1 MTQNTDLAVPTREA
15 ATAKPARKRLGS
27 EPAPSFPVAGIGAS
41 AGGLEAF
48 VQLLKGLPPDTGM
61 AFVLVQ
67 HLDPKHDSQLAGLL
81 EKATQMPVCEAID
94 GMVLRPN
101 RVHVMPSNVLM
112 TVVSGRLVL
121 APRGSALQPIDC
133 FLRSLAADQGEL
145 AVGVIL
151 SGTGADGTA
160 GVEAVK
166 TAGGITFAEDSTSA
180 RFPAMPENANASG
193 FVDFVLSPEN
203 IGIQLARIAR
213 HPRLQQRLAPRKGET
228 ATEEM
233 GALQARILRLL
244 SARIGVDFAHYKKST
259 LHRRIAHRMVLRGV
273 RDEVDYLRL
282 LEKESTE
289 VDALFRDALIHV
301 TSFFRDPAV
310 FQTLQERVL
319 PAIIKHKPLGEPIRF
334 WVPGCSTGE
343 EVYSLAICLSEVL
356 PSDAERPRI
365 QIYATDISEAAIA
378 RARSGIYPKSITR
391 EVSPT
396 RLRRFFSPCP
406 RGYQVTK
413 ALREACIFA
422 RQNVASDP
430 PFARIDLISCRN
442 LLIYFDA
449 ALQKR
454 VLPTLHYA
462 LNPGGYLVLGLS
474 EGPNSF
480 DDLFEAV
487 DSKRKIFA
495 KKSTQRQASIVQG
508 SVRSAA
514 PEHRSDAAAAPPA
527 NPPDVRKAG
536 DRVLLRRLS
545 PCGVTIDSDL
555 RVLEFRG
562 RTNPYLEQPTG
573 AASLDFL
580 RMIREDL
587 LSDVRAALQE
597 AMKSQVPVER
607 RSTVFGDAGRS
618 GRVTIEVIPFRAPP
632 SREWFFHVLFRAE
645 NGAEAEA
652 ARRPPQQD
660 SEAEAAEERV
670 TALREQL
677 VSMREAFQAML
688 EDKEATNEEMQVVN
702 EEMQSAN
709 EELQSANEELETA
722 KEELQSANEELTTL
736 NDELGL
742 RNTEL
747 TRLIDDLNNLS
758 SGVDLPVIMLDKNL
772 RVRRFSS
779 QAAEMFKLE
788 GGEVGER
795 IGILSAEAPELPKL
809 AAQVMRRRKGI
820 EREIVQADGHH
831 YSLRLRPYLTSNGKV
846 EGAVI
851 FLVNIDQIKEAEQER
866 QELSETLSTLFESA
880 PDAVMTVNAPGRIE
894 RVNGQAE
901 KMFGYDRRE
910 LLGKPVAKLMSGQF
924 PKAPGKRGAGSMATA
939 VGMELVARRK
949 DGSKFPVEIMLS
961 PLSLAGA
968 KGMITTVRD
977 ITQRKRVERA
987 LSQSR
992 EELETR
998 VAERTAELSAE
1009 RTNTVVALETRARHQ
1024 AALAGLSQRALEG
1037 AVLAT
1042 LLDDAVRLVP
1052 AILGCEFCKVM
1063 ELLPSGKALLLRAG
1077 IGWKKGSA
1085 GSVQVATGRKS
1096 QEGFTL
1102 LSNAPVIVEDLRAEK
1117 RFRSPPLLFDRHV
1130 VSGLSVII
1138 HGRRQPYGVLAAH
1151 TTQRRGFT
1159 NDDVHFLQS
1168 VANVLAAAIE
1178 RRELEEELLNISSN
1192 EQRRIGQDLHDGL
1205 CQHLAGVEF
1214 KTAALAKQLAH
1225 DPVKGGHAVSIVELI
1240 RNGARQAWMLARGLS
1255 PVTLESHGLMSAL
1268 RELAA
1273 NSGKLFQI
1281 TCRFDCPRPVLIP
1294 NNAVATH
1301 LYRIAQEAITNA
1313 VKHGCARSVV
1323 VSLCRT
1329 RKSATLA
1336 VTDNGTGLPQDLRAV
1351 QGMGLRIM
1359 KYRADTIGAT
1369 LTIERAKR
1377 KGTNVLCQ
1385 FKLP

>member
-1 MTQNTDLAVPTREA
+1 M
-15 ATAKPARKRLGS
+15 TAKPARKRLES
-27 EPAPSFPVAGIGAS
+27 EPEPNFPVAGIGAS

-81 EKATQMPVCEAID
+81 EKATQMPVCEATD
-94 GMVLRPN
+94 GLILRPN

-112 TVVSGRLVL
+112 TVASGRLVL
-121 APRGSALQPIDC
+121 APRGNATLPIDC
-133 FLRSLAADQGEL
+133 FLRSLAADRADL

-180 RFPAMPENANASG
+180 RFPAMPENAVASG
-193 FVDFVLSPEN
+193 FVDFVLSPEK
-203 IGIQLARIAR
+203 IGIELARIAL
-213 HPRLQQRLAPRKGET
+213 HPGLQQRLSPLDEETGTGES
-228 ATEEM
+228 
-233 GALQARILRLL
+233 GALRARILRLL
-244 SARIGVDFAHYKKST
+244 SARIGVDFTHYKKST
-259 LHRRIAHRMVLRGV
+259 LRRRIAHRMVMRGV
-273 RDEVDYLRL
+273 HDEVDYLRL
-282 LEKESTE
+282 LEKESME

-301 TSFFRDPAV
+301 TSFFRDPEV
-310 FQTLQERVL
+310 FQTLREKVL
-319 PAIIKHKPLGEPIRF
+319 PAIVKHNPLGEPIRF

-343 EVYSLAICLSEVL
+343 EVYSLAICLLEVL
-356 PSDAERPRI
+356 PPDAERPRI
-365 QIYATDISEAAIA
+365 QIYATDVSDAAIA
-378 RARSGIYPKSITR
+378 RGRAGVYSRSISR
-391 EVSPT
+391 EVSAA

-406 RGYQVTK
+406 GGYQVIK
-413 ALREACIFA
+413 ALREACVFA

-449 ALQKR
+449 ALQKK

-487 DSKRKIFA
+487 DSKRRIFA
-495 KKSTQRQASIVQG
+495 KKSTQRLVSIVQG

-514 PEHRSDAAAAPPA
+514 PEHRSDATAAPPA
-527 NPPDVRKAG
+527 NPPDLRKAG
-536 DRVLLRRLS
+536 DRALLRRLS
-545 PCGVTIDSDL
+545 PCGVTIDADL

-562 RTNPYLEQPTG
+562 RTSPYLEQPTG
-573 AASLDFL
+573 MASLDFL

-587 LSDVRAALQE
+587 LIGVRTALQE
-597 AMKSQVPVER
+597 AMKSRAPAQR
-607 RSTVFGDAGRS
+607 RSMAFGNAGRS
-618 GRVTIEVIPFRAPP
+618 VHVTVEVIPFRAPP
-632 SREWFFHVLFRAE
+632 SQDWFFHVLFRAE
-645 NGAEAEA
+645 NGADAGA
-652 ARRPPQQD
+652 ATELSRQD
-660 SEAEAAEERV
+660 SEAGAAEERV

-709 EELQSANEELETA
+709 EELQSTNEELETA

-736 NDELGL
+736 NDELGV
-742 RNTEL
+742 RNSEL
-747 TRLIDDLNNLS
+747 TRLINDLNNLS

-788 GGEVGER
+788 DGEVGER
-795 IGILSAEAPELPKL
+795 IGILSAEVPELSKL
-809 AAQVMRRRKGI
+809 AARVMRRRQGI
-820 EREIVQADGHH
+820 EKEIVRADGLH
-831 YSLRLRPYLTSNGKV
+831 YSLRLRPYLTNDGKV

-851 FLVNIDQIKEAEQER
+851 FLVNIDQIKEAEKER
-866 QELSETLSTLFESA
+866 QELGETLATLFESA
-880 PDAVMTVNAPGRIE
+880 PDAVMTVNAAGRIE

-910 LLGKPVAKLMSGQF
+910 LLGKPVAKLMPGQF
-924 PKAPGKRGAGSMATA
+924 PKAPGKRRTNSTA
-939 VGMELVARRK
+939 IGLELVGRRK
-949 DGSKFPVEIMLS
+949 DGSKFPVDIMLS
-961 PLSLAGA
+961 PLSLAA
-968 KGMITTVRD
+968 AEGMIATVRD
-977 ITQRKRVERA
+977 ITQRKQVEQA
-987 LSQSR
+987 LSRSR

-1009 RTNTVVALETRARHQ
+1009 RTNTVVALEIRARQQ

-1063 ELLPSGKALLLRAG
+1063 ELLPTGKALLLRAG
-1077 IGWKKGSA
+1077 TGWKKGSA
-1085 GSVQVATGRKS
+1085 GSVQVASGRRS

-1102 LSNAPVIVEDLRAEK
+1102 LSNGPVIVEDLRAEK
-1117 RFRSPPLLFDRHV
+1117 RFRSPPLLFDCHV

-1151 TTQRRGFT
+1151 TTRRRRFT

-1168 VANVLAAAIE
+1168 LANVLAAVIE

-1225 DPVKGGHAVSIVELI
+1225 DPVKGGHAASIVELI

-1255 PVTLESHGLMSAL
+1255 PVTLESYGLMSAL
-1268 RELAA
+1268 RELTA

-1281 TCRFDCPRPVLIP
+1281 TCRFDCPRPVLVP
-1294 NNAVATH
+1294 SNAVATH

-1313 VKHGCARSVV
+1313 VKHGHARSVV
-1323 VSLCRT
+1323 VSLNHT
-1329 RKSATLA
+1329 RSSATLA
-1336 VTDNGTGLPQDLRAV
+1336 VTDNGTGLPRDLRTV

-1359 KYRADTIGAT
+1359 QYRADTIGAT
-1369 LTIERAKR
+1369 LTIERAQR

>member
-1 MTQNTDLAVPTREA
+1 MTPNADLAVKKRAA
-15 ATAKPARKRLGS
+15 ATARSARKRLGS
-27 EPAPSFPVAGIGAS
+27 EPAPNFPIAGIGAS

-48 VQLLKGLPPDTGM
+48 VQLLKGLPSDAGM
-61 AFVLVQ
+61 ALVLVQ

-94 GMVLRPN
+94 GMILRPN

-112 TVVSGRLVL
+112 TVASGRLVL
-121 APRGSALQPIDC
+121 APRGNAMQPIDC
-133 FLRSLAADQGEL
+133 FLRSLATDRGEL

-180 RFPAMPENANASG
+180 RFPTMPENAIASG

-203 IGIQLARIAR
+203 IGIELARIAR
-213 HPRLQQRLAPRKGET
+213 HPRLRQRLAPGKGET
-228 ATEEM
+228 ATEAI

-244 SARIGVDFAHYKKST
+244 SARIGVDFTHYKKST

-273 RDEVDYLRL
+273 HDEVDYLRL
-282 LEKESTE
+282 LEKETTE

-319 PAIIKHKPLGEPIRF
+319 PTIVKRKPLGEPIRF

-356 PSDAERPRI
+356 PPDAERPRI

-378 RARSGIYPKSITR
+378 RARSGMYPKSITR
-391 EVSPT
+391 EVSPA

-495 KKSTQRQASIVQG
+495 KKSTQQQASIAQR

-514 PEHRSDAAAAPPA
+514 PEHRSDPAAAPPA

-536 DRVLLRRLS
+536 DRVLLRRLI

-562 RTNPYLEQPTG
+562 RTSPYLEQPTG
-573 AASLDFL
+573 AASLDLL

-587 LSDVRAALQE
+587 LSDVRTALQE
-597 AMKSQVPVER
+597 AMKSEVPVER

-632 SREWFFHVLFRAE
+632 SREWFFHVLFRAG
-645 NGAEAEA
+645 NGAEVEA
-652 ARRPPQQD
+652 AANSPRQD
-660 SEAEAAEERV
+660 PEAAEERV
-670 TALREQL
+670 SVLREQL

-688 EDKEATNEEMQVVN
+688 EDKETTNEEMQVVN

-709 EELQSANEELETA
+709 EELQSTNEELETA

-772 RVRRFSS
+772 RVRRYSS

-795 IGILSAEAPELPKL
+795 IGILSAEVPKLPKL
-809 AAQVMRRRKGI
+809 AAQVMRTQKGI
-820 EREIVQADGHH
+820 EKEIVQADGHH
-831 YSLRLRPYLTSNGKV
+831 YSLRLRPYLTGNGEV
-846 EGAVI
+846 EGAVV

-866 QELSETLSTLFESA
+866 QELSETLATLFESS

-894 RVNGQAE
+894 RVNGQTE

-924 PKAPGKRGAGSMATA
+924 PKAPGKRRTGSTATA
-939 VGMELVARRK
+939 VGMELMARRK
-949 DGSKFPVEIMLS
+949 DGSKFPVEIMLN

-968 KGMITTVRD
+968 EGMIATVRD
-977 ITQRKRVERA
+977 ITQRKRVEQA
-987 LSQSR
+987 LSQTR

-998 VAERTAELSAE
+998 VAERTAELSTE
-1009 RTNTVVALETRARHQ
+1009 RTNTVVALETRAGQQ

-1037 AVLAT
+1037 SVLAT

-1077 IGWKKGSA
+1077 LGWKKRSA
-1085 GSVQVATGRKS
+1085 GSVQVPTGRKS

-1151 TTQRRGFT
+1151 TTRRRGFT

-1225 DPVKGGHAVSIVELI
+1225 DPAKGGHAASIVELI

-1268 RELAA
+1268 RELTA
-1273 NSGKLFQI
+1273 NSGKLFQL
-1281 TCRFDCPRPVLIP
+1281 TCRFDCPRPVLVP

-1301 LYRIAQEAITNA
+1301 LYRIVQEAITNA
-1313 VKHGCARSVV
+1313 VKHGHARSVV
-1323 VSLCRT
+1323 VSLIRT
-1329 RKSATLA
+1329 RNSATLA
-1336 VTDNGTGLPQDLRAV
+1336 VTDNGTGLPRDLRTV

>member
-1 MTQNTDLAVPTREA
+1 MTRNPDLAIAKREA
-15 ATAKPARKRLGS
+15 ATTRPARKGLGS
-27 EPAPSFPVAGIGAS
+27 EPVRNFPIAGIGAS

-48 VQLLKGLPPDTGM
+48 VQLLKGLSPDTGM

-112 TVVSGRLVL
+112 TVASGRLVL
-121 APRGSALQPIDC
+121 APRGNALQPIDC
-133 FLRSLAADQGEL
+133 FLRSLAAESGEL

-180 RFPAMPENANASG
+180 RFPAMPENAVASG

-203 IGIQLARIAR
+203 IGIELARIAR
-213 HPRLQQRLAPRKGET
+213 HPGLQQRLAPIEEET
-228 ATEEM
+228 GTE
-233 GALQARILRLL
+233 GSGTLQARILRLL
-244 SARIGVDFAHYKKST
+244 SARIGVDFSHYKKST

-273 RDEVDYLRL
+273 HDEGGYFRL

-319 PAIIKHKPLGEPIRF
+319 PAIVKHKPLGEPIRF

-343 EVYSLAICLSEVL
+343 EVYSLAICLSEAL

-365 QIYATDISEAAIA
+365 QIYATDISEGAIA
-378 RARSGIYPKSITR
+378 RARSGVYPKSITR
-391 EVSPT
+391 EVSPA

-406 RGYQVTK
+406 GGYQVTK

-449 ALQKR
+449 ALQKK
-454 VLPTLHYA
+454 VLPMLHYA

-495 KKSTQRQASIVQG
+495 KKSTQRQASIVRRA
-508 SVRSAA
+508 VRSAA
-514 PEHRSDAAAAPPA
+514 PEHRSDPAAAPPP
-527 NPPDVRKAG
+527 NPPDVRKAA

-562 RTNPYLEQPTG
+562 RPSPYLEQPTG
-573 AASLDFL
+573 AASLDLL

-587 LSDVRAALQE
+587 HSDVRIALQE
-597 AMKSQVPVER
+597 AMKSEVPVER

-618 GRVTIEVIPFRAPP
+618 GHVSIEVIPFRAPP
-632 SREWFFHVLFRAE
+632 SQEWFFHVLFRAG
-645 NGAEAEA
+645 NGA
-652 ARRPPQQD
+652 
-660 SEAEAAEERV
+660 EAEAAEERV

-709 EELQSANEELETA
+709 EELQSTNEELETA

-747 TRLIDDLNNLS
+747 TRLINDLNNLS
-758 SGVDLPVIMLDKNL
+758 SGVGLPVIMLDKNL

-795 IGILSAEAPELPKL
+795 IGILSAEMPELPKL
-809 AAQVMRRRKGI
+809 AAQVMRTRKGI
-820 EREIVQADGHH
+820 EKEIVLAGGHH
-831 YSLRLRPYLTSNGKV
+831 YSLRLRPYLTSNGEV
-846 EGAVI
+846 EGAVV

-866 QELSETLSTLFESA
+866 QEFSETLATLFESS
-880 PDAVMTVNAPGRIE
+880 PDAVMTVDAPGRIE

-910 LLGKPVAKLMSGQF
+910 LLGKPVAKLMPGQF
-924 PKAPGKRGAGSMATA
+924 PKAPGKRRTGSTATA
-939 VGMELVARRK
+939 VGLELMARRK

-968 KGMITTVRD
+968 KGMIATVRD
-977 ITQRKRVERA
+977 ITQRKRVEQA

-998 VAERTAELSAE
+998 VAERTAELSTE
-1009 RTNTVVALETRARHQ
+1009 RTNTVVALETRARQQ

-1063 ELLPSGKALLLRAG
+1063 ELLPTGKALLLRAG

-1102 LSNAPVIVEDLRAEK
+1102 LSDAPVIVEDLRTEK

-1151 TTQRRGFT
+1151 TTRRRGFT
-1159 NDDVHFLQS
+1159 SDDVHFLQS
-1168 VANVLAAAIE
+1168 VANLLAAAIE

-1225 DPVKGGHAVSIVELI
+1225 DPVKGGHAASIVELI

-1268 RELAA
+1268 RELTA
-1273 NSGKLFQI
+1273 NSGKLFRI
-1281 TCRFDCPRPVLIP
+1281 TCRFDCPRPVLVP
-1294 NNAVATH
+1294 SNAVATH

-1313 VKHGCARSVV
+1313 VKHGHARSVV
-1323 VSLCRT
+1323 VSLSRT
-1329 RKSATLA
+1329 RSSATLA
-1336 VTDNGTGLPQDLRAV
+1336 VADNGTGFPRDVRTV

-1359 KYRADTIGAT
+1359 QYRADTIGAT

-1385 FKLP
+1385 FKLS

>member
-1 MTQNTDLAVPTREA
+1 MTRNADLAVPKA
-15 ATAKPARKRLGS
+15 ATARPARKRLGS
-27 EPAPSFPVAGIGAS
+27 EPVPNFPVAGIGAS

-61 AFVLVQ
+61 ALVLVQ

-81 EKATQMPVCEAID
+81 EKATQMPVREAID
-94 GMVLRPN
+94 GLVLRPN

-112 TVVSGRLVL
+112 TVASGRLVL
-121 APRGSALQPIDC
+121 APRGNALQPIDC
-133 FLRSLAADQGEL
+133 FLRSLAAERGEL

-160 GVEAVK
+160 GIQAVK

-180 RFPAMPENANASG
+180 RFPAMPENAIASG

-203 IGIQLARIAR
+203 IGVELARIAR
-213 HPRLQQRLAPRKGET
+213 HPRLRQRLTPTKGET

-233 GALQARILRLL
+233 GVLRARILRLL
-244 SARIGVDFAHYKKST
+244 SARIGADFTHYKKST
-259 LHRRIAHRMVLRGV
+259 LYRRIAHRMVLRGV
-273 RDEVDYLRL
+273 HDEVDYLRL

-310 FQTLQERVL
+310 FQALQERVL
-319 PAIIKHKPLGEPIRF
+319 PAIVKHKPLGESIRF

-378 RARSGIYPKSITR
+378 RARSGVYPKSITR
-391 EVSPT
+391 EVSPA

-406 RGYQVTK
+406 GGYQVTK
-413 ALREACIFA
+413 ALREVCIFA

-449 ALQKR
+449 ALQKK
-454 VLPTLHYA
+454 VLPTLQYA

-480 DDLFEAV
+480 DHLFEAV
-487 DSKRKIFA
+487 DSKRKIFV
-495 KKSTQRQASIVQG
+495 KKSTPRQASIVQR
-508 SVRSAA
+508 SARSAA
-514 PEHRSDAAAAPPA
+514 PEQRSDAAGTPPS

-545 PCGVTIDSDL
+545 PCGVTIDSEL

-562 RTNPYLEQPTG
+562 RTSRYLEQPTG

-587 LSDVRAALQE
+587 LSDVRTALRE
-597 AMKSQVPVER
+597 AKKSEAPVER
-607 RSTVFGDAGRS
+607 GTVFDDAGRS

-632 SREWFFHVLFRAE
+632 SREWFFHVLFRAG

-652 ARRPPQQD
+652 AARPPQQD

-670 TALREQL
+670 TALREEL

-688 EDKEATNEEMQVVN
+688 EDKEATNEEMQVAN

-709 EELQSANEELETA
+709 EELQSTNEELETA

-736 NDELGL
+736 NDELGV
-742 RNTEL
+742 RNVEL
-747 TRLIDDLNNLS
+747 TRLINDLNNLS

-779 QAAEMFKLE
+779 RAAEMFKLE

-795 IGILSAEAPELPKL
+795 IGILGAEVPELPKL
-809 AAQVMRRRKGI
+809 AAQVMQTRKGI
-820 EREIVQADGHH
+820 EKEIVRADGHH
-831 YSLRLRPYLTSNGKV
+831 YSLCLRPYLTSNGEV

-866 QELSETLSTLFESA
+866 QELSETLATLFESS
-880 PDAVMTVNAPGRIE
+880 PDAVMTVKASGRIE

-910 LLGKPVAKLMSGQF
+910 LVGKPVAKLMSGQF
-924 PKAPGKRGAGSMATA
+924 PKAPGKRRAARL
-939 VGMELVARRK
+939 ELMARRK
-949 DGSKFPVEIMLS
+949 DGSKFPVEIMLN

-968 KGMITTVRD
+968 EGMIATVRD
-977 ITQRKRVERA
+977 ITQRKRVEQA

-998 VAERTAELSAE
+998 VAERTAELSTE
-1009 RTNTVVALETRARHQ
+1009 RTNTVVALETRARQQ

-1037 AVLAT
+1037 AVLGT

-1063 ELLPSGKALLLRAG
+1063 ELLPTGKALLLRAG

-1085 GSVQVATGRKS
+1085 GAVQVATGRKS

-1151 TTQRRGFT
+1151 TTRRRGFT

-1214 KTAALAKQLAH
+1214 KTAALARQLAH
-1225 DPVKGGHAVSIVELI
+1225 DPVKGGHAASIVELI

-1281 TCRFDCPRPVLIP
+1281 TCRFDCPRPVLVP

-1313 VKHGCARSVV
+1313 VKHGHARSVV
-1323 VSLCRT
+1323 VSLSRT
-1329 RKSATLA
+1329 RNSATLA
-1336 VTDNGTGLPQDLRAV
+1336 VTDNGTGLPRDFRTV

-1369 LTIERAKR
+1369 LTIECAKR

>member
-1 MTQNTDLAVPTREA
+1 MPRRTDLAVPKRQA
-15 ATAKPARKRLGS
+15 MTAKPARKRLGS
-27 EPAPSFPVAGIGAS
+27 VPAPNFPVVGIGAS

-48 VQLLKGLPPDTGM
+48 VQLLKGLPSDTGM

-81 EKATQMPVCEAID
+81 EKATQMPVCEAMD
-94 GMVLRPN
+94 GLILRPN

-112 TVVSGRLVL
+112 TVASGRLVL
-121 APRGSALQPIDC
+121 APRGNATLPIDC
-133 FLRSLAADQGEL
+133 FLRSLAADRGEL

-180 RFPAMPENANASG
+180 RFPAMPENAVASG
-193 FVDFVLSPEN
+193 FVDFVLSPER
-203 IGIQLARIAR
+203 IGIELARIAR
-213 HPRLQQRLAPRKGET
+213 HPGLQRLAPIEEET
-228 ATEEM
+228 GTEES
-233 GALQARILRLL
+233 GAMQARILRLL
-244 SARIGVDFAHYKKST
+244 SARVGVDFTHYKKST

-273 RDEVDYLRL
+273 HDEVHYLRL
-282 LEKESTE
+282 LEKESME

-301 TSFFRDPAV
+301 TSFFRDRAV

-319 PAIIKHKPLGEPIRF
+319 PAIVKHKPLGEPIRF

-343 EVYSLAICLSEVL
+343 EVYSLAICLLEVL

-365 QIYATDISEAAIA
+365 QIYATDISEAVIA
-378 RARSGIYPKSITR
+378 RARAGVYPKSISR
-391 EVSPT
+391 EISAA

-406 RGYQVTK
+406 GGYQVTK

-422 RQNVASDP
+422 RQNVARDP

-449 ALQKR
+449 ALQKK

-474 EGPNSF
+474 EGPNPF
-480 DDLFEAV
+480 GDLFEAV

-495 KKSTQRQASIVQG
+495 KKSTQRLASIVQR

-514 PEHRSDAAAAPPA
+514 PEHRSDEAAALTA
-527 NPPDVRKAG
+527 NPPDVRKSG
-536 DRVLLRRLS
+536 DRVLLRRLG

-562 RTNPYLEQPTG
+562 RTSPYLEQPTG

-587 LSDVRAALQE
+587 LIDVRTALQQ
-597 AMKSQVPVER
+597 AMKSEAPAER

-632 SREWFFHVLFRAE
+632 SQEWFFHVLFRAE
-645 NGAEAEA
+645 NGADAGA
-652 ARRPPQQD
+652 ATKLSKQV
-660 SEAEAAEERV
+660 SEAEPAEERV
-670 TALREQL
+670 RALREQL

-688 EDKEATNEEMQVVN
+688 EDKEATSEEIQVVN

-709 EELQSANEELETA
+709 EELQSTNEELETA

-736 NDELGL
+736 NDELGV

-747 TRLIDDLNNLS
+747 TRLINDLNNLS

-788 GGEVGER
+788 YGEVGER
-795 IGILSAEAPELPKL
+795 IGILSAEVPELPKL
-809 AAQVMRRRKGI
+809 AAQVMRRRQGI
-820 EREIVQADGHH
+820 EKEIVQADRHH
-831 YSLRLRPYLTSNGKV
+831 YSLRIRPYLTNNGEV

-851 FLVNIDQIKEAEQER
+851 FLVNIDQIKEAEKER
-866 QELSETLSTLFESA
+866 QELSETLATLFESA
-880 PDAVMTVNAPGRIE
+880 PDAVMTVNAAGRIE
-894 RVNGQAE
+894 RVNGRAE
-901 KMFGYDRRE
+901 KIFGYDRRE
-910 LLGKPVAKLMSGQF
+910 LLGKPVAKLMPGQF
-924 PKAPGKRGAGSMATA
+924 PKAPGKRRAGSMATA
-939 VGMELVARRK
+939 VGLELLARRK
-949 DGSKFPVEIMLS
+949 DGSKFPVDIMLS
-961 PLSLAGA
+961 SLSLARA
-968 KGMITTVRD
+968 EGMIATVRD
-977 ITQRKRVERA
+977 ITQRKRVEQA

-1009 RTNTVVALETRARHQ
+1009 RTNTVVALEIRARQQ

-1037 AVLAT
+1037 AILAT

-1063 ELLPSGKALLLRAG
+1063 ELLPTGKALLFRAG
-1077 IGWKKGSA
+1077 TGWKKGSV
-1085 GSVQVATGRKS
+1085 GSVQVATGRQS

-1117 RFRSPPLLFDRHV
+1117 RFRSPPLLFDRDV

-1138 HGRRQPYGVLAAH
+1138 HGRQQPYGVLAAH
-1151 TTQRRGFT
+1151 TTRRRRFT

-1168 VANVLAAAIE
+1168 LANVLAAAIE

-1225 DPVKGGHAVSIVELI
+1225 DPVKAGHAASIVELV

-1268 RELAA
+1268 RELTA

-1281 TCRFDCPRPVLIP
+1281 TCRFDCPRPVLVP
-1294 NNAVATH
+1294 SNAVATH

-1313 VKHGCARSVV
+1313 VKHGHARSVV
-1323 VSLCRT
+1323 VSLSRT
-1329 RKSATLA
+1329 RSSATLA
-1336 VTDNGTGLPQDLRAV
+1336 VTDNGTGFPRDVRTV
-1351 QGMGLRIM
+1351 KGMGLRIM
-1359 KYRADTIGAT
+1359 QYRADTIGAT

>member
-1 MTQNTDLAVPTREA
+1 MTVKLAH
-15 ATAKPARKRLGS
+15 KRLGS
-27 EPAPSFPVAGIGAS
+27 EPAPNFPVAGIRAS

-94 GMVLRPN
+94 GLILRPN

-112 TVVSGRLVL
+112 TVASGRLVL
-121 APRGSALQPIDC
+121 APRGNALQPIDC
-133 FLRSLAADQGEL
+133 FLRSLAADRGEL

-180 RFPAMPENANASG
+180 RFPAMPENAIASG

-203 IGIQLARIAR
+203 IGIELARIAR
-213 HPRLQQRLAPRKGET
+213 HPRLQQRLAPRKDET
-228 ATEEM
+228 GTQERD
-233 GALQARILRLL
+233 ALQARILRLL
-244 SARIGVDFAHYKKST
+244 SARIGVDFTHYKKST

-273 RDEVDYLRL
+273 HDEVDYLRL
-282 LEKESTE
+282 LEKESME

-319 PAIIKHKPLGEPIRF
+319 PAIVKQKPLGEPIRF

-378 RARSGIYPKSITR
+378 RARSGVYSKSITR
-391 EVSPT
+391 EVSPA
-396 RLRRFFSPCP
+396 RLRRFFLPCP
-406 RGYQVTK
+406 GGYQVTK

-442 LLIYFDA
+442 LLIYFDVV
-449 ALQKR
+449 LQKK
-454 VLPTLHYA
+454 VLPLLHYA

-474 EGPNSF
+474 EGPHSF

-495 KKSTQRQASIVQG
+495 KKSTQRQASIVQRP
-508 SVRSAA
+508 VRAA
-514 PEHRSDAAAAPPA
+514 PEHRSDSAAAPPA
-527 NPPDVRKAG
+527 NPPDVRKAA

-562 RTNPYLEQPTG
+562 RTSPYLGQPTG

-597 AMKSQVPVER
+597 AMKSEIPVER
-607 RSTVFGDAGRS
+607 RSTVFADAGRS
-618 GRVTIEVIPFRAPP
+618 GHVSIEVIPFRAPP

-652 ARRPPQQD
+652 ATKPSPQD
-660 SEAEAAEERV
+660 SEAEAGEERV
-670 TALREQL
+670 AALREQL
-677 VSMREAFQAML
+677 ASMREAFQAML

-709 EELQSANEELETA
+709 EELQSTNEELETA

-736 NDELGL
+736 NDELGV
-742 RNTEL
+742 RNAEL

-758 SGVDLPVIMLDKNL
+758 SGVGLPVIMLDKNL

-779 QAAEMFKLE
+779 QAAEIFKLE
-788 GGEVGER
+788 ANDLGER
-795 IGILSAEAPELPKL
+795 IGILSAEVPELAKL
-809 AAQVMRRRKGI
+809 AAQVMRTRKGI
-820 EREIVQADGHH
+820 EKEIVQADGNH
-831 YSLRLRPYLTSNGKV
+831 YSLRLQPYLTSNGEV

-851 FLVNIDQIKEAEQER
+851 FLVNIDQIKEAEKER
-866 QELSETLSTLFESA
+866 QELSERLATLFESA
-880 PDAVMTVNAPGRIE
+880 PDAVMTVNAAGRIE

-901 KMFGYDRRE
+901 QMFGYDRRE

-924 PKAPGKRGAGSMATA
+924 PKAARKRRAGSMTTA
-939 VGMELVARRK
+939 VGLELVARRK

-968 KGMITTVRD
+968 EGMIATVRD
-977 ITQRKRVERA
+977 ITQRKRAEQA

-998 VAERTAELSAE
+998 VAERTAELSTE
-1009 RTNTVVALETRARHQ
+1009 RTNTVLALETRARQQ

-1042 LLDDAVRLVP
+1042 LLNDAVRLVR

-1063 ELLPSGKALLLRAG
+1063 ELLPTGKALLLRAG

-1085 GSVQVATGRKS
+1085 GSIQVATSRNS

-1117 RFRSPPLLFDRHV
+1117 RFRSPPLLLDRHA

-1151 TTQRRGFT
+1151 TMRRGRFT

-1214 KTAALAKQLAH
+1214 KTAALARQLVH
-1225 DPVKGGHAVSIVELI
+1225 DPVKGGHAASIVELI

-1268 RELAA
+1268 RELTA

-1281 TCRFDCPRPVLIP
+1281 TCRFHCPRPVLVP

-1313 VKHGCARSVV
+1313 VKHGHARSVV
-1323 VSLCRT
+1323 VSLSRT
-1329 RKSATLA
+1329 WNSATLA
-1336 VTDNGTGLPQDLRAV
+1336 VTDNGTGLPRDLRTV

-1385 FKLP
+1385 FKLS

>member
-1 MTQNTDLAVPTREA
+1 MPRKADPEA
-15 ATAKPARKRLGS
+15 ATARLARKRFGS
-27 EPAPSFPVAGIGAS
+27 EPPPNFPIVGIGAS

-48 VQLLKGLPPDTGM
+48 VQLLKGLPPNTGM

-67 HLDPKHDSQLAGLL
+67 HLDPKHDSRLAGLL
-81 EKATQMPVCEAID
+81 EKATQMPVCEAIN
-94 GMVLRPN
+94 GMILLPN

-112 TVVSGRLVL
+112 TVASGRLVL
-121 APRGSALQPIDC
+121 APRGNALLPIDC
-133 FLRSLAADQGEL
+133 FLRSLAADRGEL

-166 TAGGITFAEDSTSA
+166 AAGGFTFAEDATCA
-180 RFPAMPENANASG
+180 RFSAMPENAIASG

-203 IGIQLARIAR
+203 IGSELARIAG
-213 HPRLQQRLAPRKGET
+213 HPRLRRRLAPKEDET
-228 ATEEM
+228 GPEER
-233 GALQARILRLL
+233 GAWQARILRFL
-244 SARIGVDFAHYKKST
+244 STRIGVDFTHYKKST

-282 LEKESTE
+282 LEKEPME
-289 VDALFRDALIHV
+289 VDALFRDSLIHV

-319 PAIIKHKPLGEPIRF
+319 PAIVKQKPLGEPIRF

-343 EVYSLAICLSEVL
+343 EVYSLAICLLEVL

-378 RARSGIYPKSITR
+378 RARSGVYPKSITR
-391 EVSPT
+391 EVSPA
-396 RLRRFFSPCP
+396 RLRRFFLPCP
-406 RGYQVTK
+406 GGYQVTK

-422 RQNVASDP
+422 RQNVGNDP

-449 ALQKR
+449 VLQKK
-454 VLPTLHYA
+454 VLPLLHYA

-474 EGPNSF
+474 EGPDSF
-480 DDLFEAV
+480 HDLFETV

-495 KKSTQRQASIVQG
+495 KKSTQRQASIVQRPLRF
-508 SVRSAA
+508 SA
-514 PEHRSDAAAAPPA
+514 PEHQSDAAAAPPA

-562 RTNPYLEQPTG
+562 RTSTYLEQPTG

-587 LSDVRAALQE
+587 LSDVRTALQE
-597 AMKSQVPVER
+597 AMKSEIPVER
-607 RSTVFGDAGRS
+607 RSTVFGDTGRS
-618 GRVTIEVIPFRAPP
+618 GQLSIEVIPFRAPP
-632 SREWFFHVLFRAE
+632 SREWFFHVLFRVE

-652 ARRPPQQD
+652 ATKPSQQD
-660 SEAEAAEERV
+660 SEAGAGEERV
-670 TALREQL
+670 EALREQL
-677 VSMREAFQAML
+677 GSMREAFQAML
-688 EDKEATNEEMQVVN
+688 EDKEATNEETQVVN
-702 EEMQSAN
+702 EEIQSAN
-709 EELQSANEELETA
+709 EELQSTNEELETA

-736 NDELGL
+736 NDELGV

-747 TRLIDDLNNLS
+747 TRLINDLNNLS
-758 SGVDLPVIMLDKNL
+758 SGVGLPVIMLDKNL

-788 GGEVGER
+788 GSDVGER
-795 IGILSAEAPELPKL
+795 IGILSVELPELPKL
-809 AAQVMRRRKGI
+809 AAQVMRMRKGI
-820 EREIVQADGHH
+820 EKEILQGDGHH
-831 YSLRLRPYLTSNGKV
+831 SSLRLRPYLTSNGEV

-851 FLVNIDQIKEAEQER
+851 FLINIDQIKNAEKER
-866 QELSETLSTLFESA
+866 QELSETLVALFESA
-880 PDAVMTVNAPGRIE
+880 PDAVMTVNAAGRIK
-894 RVNGQAE
+894 RINGQTE
-901 KMFGYDRRE
+901 KMFKYDRRE
-910 LLGKPVAKLMSGQF
+910 LLGKPVAKLLSGQF
-924 PKAPGKRGAGSMATA
+924 PKAARKRRAGFMTTA
-939 VGMELVARRK
+939 AGLELVARRQ
-949 DGSKFPVEIMLS
+949 DGLKFPVEVMLS

-968 KGMITTVRD
+968 EGMIATVRD
-977 ITQRKRVERA
+977 ITQRKRVEQA
-987 LSQSR
+987 LNQSR
-992 EELETR
+992 EELQTR

-1009 RTNTVVALETRARHQ
+1009 RTNTVLALETRVGQQ

-1037 AVLAT
+1037 AVLAA
-1042 LLDDAVRLVP
+1042 LLENAVRLVR
-1052 AILGCEFCKVM
+1052 AILGCEFCEVM
-1063 ELLPSGKALLLRAG
+1063 ELLPTGKALLLRAG

-1085 GSVQVATGRKS
+1085 GSVQVPTGRNS

-1102 LSNAPVIVEDLRAEK
+1102 LSSAPVIVEDLRAEK
-1117 RFRSPPLLFDRHV
+1117 RFRSPLLLLDCHV

-1138 HGRRQPYGVLAAH
+1138 HGRRQPYGVLSAH
-1151 TTQRRGFT
+1151 TTRLRRFT

-1178 RRELEEELLNISSN
+1178 RRELEEELLNISSK

-1214 KTAALAKQLAH
+1214 KTAALARQLAN
-1225 DPVKGGHAVSIVELI
+1225 DPVKGGHAASIVELI

-1268 RELAA
+1268 RELTA

-1281 TCRFDCPRPVLIP
+1281 TCRFDCPRPVLVP

-1313 VKHGCARSVV
+1313 VKHGHARSVV
-1323 VSLCRT
+1323 VTLSRT
-1329 RKSATLA
+1329 RNSATLA
-1336 VTDNGTGLPQDLRAV
+1336 VADDGSGLPRDLRTV

-1359 KYRADTIGAT
+1359 KYRADTIDAT
-1369 LTIERAKR
+1369 LTVERAKR
-1377 KGTNVLCQ
+1377 KGTKVLCQ

>member
-1 MTQNTDLAVPTREA
+1 M
-15 ATAKPARKRLGS
+15 KPARKQRGS
-27 EPAPSFPVAGIGAS
+27 ESEPNFPVAGIGAS

-81 EKATQMPVCEAID
+81 EKVTQMPVCEALD
-94 GMVLRPN
+94 GLTLRPN
-101 RVHVMPSNVLM
+101 RIHVMPSNVLM
-112 TVVSGRLVL
+112 TVASGRLVL
-121 APRGSALQPIDC
+121 APRGDTVLPIDG
-133 FLRSLAADQGEL
+133 FLRSLAADRGEL

-151 SGTGADGTA
+151 SGTGTDGTA
-160 GVEAVK
+160 GVQAVK
-166 TAGGITFAEDSTSA
+166 TAGGITFAEDSASA
-180 RFPAMPENANASG
+180 RFPAMPENAVASG
-193 FVDFVLSPEN
+193 FVDFVLSPEK
-203 IGIQLARIAR
+203 IGIELARIAR
-213 HPRLQQRLAPRKGET
+213 HPGLGQRLAP
-228 ATEEM
+228 TEEETGSEEN

-244 SARIGVDFAHYKKST
+244 RARTGVDFTHYKKST

-273 RDEVDYLRL
+273 HDEGHYLRL
-282 LEKESTE
+282 LEKESIE

-310 FQTLQERVL
+310 FHTLQERVL
-319 PAIIKHKPLGEPIRF
+319 PVIVKNKPLGEPIRF

-343 EVYSLAICLSEVL
+343 EVYSLAICLLEVL
-356 PSDAERPRI
+356 PSDVERRRI

-378 RARSGIYPKSITR
+378 RARAGVYPKSISR
-391 EVSPT
+391 EVSAT
-396 RLRRFFSPCP
+396 RLRRFFSPSP
-406 RGYQVTK
+406 VGYQVSK

-422 RQNVASDP
+422 RQDVASDP

-449 ALQKR
+449 ALQRK
-454 VLPTLHYA
+454 VVPTLHFA
-462 LNPGGYLVLGLS
+462 LNPGGYLMLGLS
-474 EGPNSF
+474 EGPNAF
-480 DDLFEAV
+480 DDLFDAV

-495 KKSTQRQASIVQG
+495 KKSTLRLAPIVQR
-508 SVRSAA
+508 SVRMAA
-514 PEHRSDAAAAPPA
+514 PEHRSDAAKALPV
-527 NPPDVRKAG
+527 NPPDVRKSG

-545 PCGVTIDSDL
+545 PCGVTIDSEL

-562 RTNPYLEQPTG
+562 RTSPYLEQPTG

-587 LSDVRAALQE
+587 LIDVRTALQQ
-597 AMKSQVPVER
+597 AMKSEEPVER
-607 RSTVFGDAGRS
+607 NTVFGDSGQS

-632 SREWFFHVLFRAE
+632 SQEWFFHVLFRAQ
-645 NGAEAEA
+645 NGADPGA
-652 ARRPPQQD
+652 ATKFPQQNMG
-660 SEAEAAEERV
+660 AEAAEEQV
-670 TALREQL
+670 AALREQL
-677 VSMREAFQAML
+677 VNMREAFQAML
-688 EDKEATNEEMQVVN
+688 EDKEAANEEMQVVN

-709 EELQSANEELETA
+709 EELQSTNEEVETA

-736 NDELGL
+736 NDELGV

-747 TRLIDDLNNLS
+747 TRLINDLNNLS

-772 RVRRFSS
+772 RMRRFSS
-779 QAAEMFKLE
+779 RAAEMFKL
-788 GGEVGER
+788 GDSEVGER
-795 IGILSAEAPELPKL
+795 IGILREEVPDLPKL
-809 AAQVMRRRKGI
+809 AARVMRRRQGI
-820 EREIVQADGHH
+820 EKEIVPANDHH
-831 YSLRLRPYLTSNGKV
+831 YSLRIRPYLTNNGEV

-851 FLVNIDQIKEAEQER
+851 FLVNVDQIKEAEKKR
-866 QELSETLSTLFESA
+866 QELSETLATLFESA
-880 PDAVMTVNAPGRIE
+880 PDAVMTVNAAGRIE
-894 RVNGQAE
+894 RINGQAE

-910 LLGKPVAKLMSGQF
+910 LLGKPVAKLMPGQF
-924 PKAPGKRGAGSMATA
+924 PRAPGNRRAGSTA
-939 VGMELVARRK
+939 VALELLARRK
-949 DGSKFPVEIMLS
+949 DGSMLPVDIMLN

-968 KGMITTVRD
+968 EGMIATVRD
-977 ITQRKRVERA
+977 ITQRKLVEQA

-992 EELETR
+992 DELETR

-1009 RTNTVVALETRARHQ
+1009 RSKTVVALETRAHQQ

-1042 LLDDAVRLVP
+1042 LLDDAVRLVR
-1052 AILGCEFCKVM
+1052 AVLGCEFCKVM
-1063 ELLPSGKALLLRAG
+1063 ELLSTGKALLLRAG
-1077 IGWKKGSA
+1077 SGWKKGA
-1085 GSVQVATGRKS
+1085 VGSVQVAAGRRS

-1130 VSGLSVII
+1130 MSGLSVII

-1151 TTQRRGFT
+1151 TTRRRRFT

-1214 KTAALAKQLAH
+1214 KTAALARQLAH
-1225 DPVKGGHAVSIVELI
+1225 DTVKGGHAASIVELI
-1240 RNGARQAWMLARGLS
+1240 RTGARQAWMLARGLS

-1268 RELAA
+1268 RELTA
-1273 NSGKLFQI
+1273 NSGKLFHI
-1281 TCRFDCPRPVLIP
+1281 SCRFDCPRPVLVP
-1294 NNAVATH
+1294 SNAVATH

-1313 VKHGCARSVV
+1313 VKHGHARSVV
-1323 VSLCRT
+1323 VSLSRS
-1329 RKSATLA
+1329 RSSATLA
-1336 VTDNGTGLPQDLRAV
+1336 VADNGAGFPRDVRTVR
-1351 QGMGLRIM
+1351 GMGLRIM
-1359 KYRADTIGAT
+1359 QYRADTIGAT
-1369 LTIERAKR
+1369 LTIEGAKR
-1377 KGTNVLCQ
+1377 KGTKILCQ
-1385 FKLP
+1385 FKRP

>member
-1 MTQNTDLAVPTREA
+1 M
-15 ATAKPARKRLGS
+15 KPARKQSGSKS
-27 EPAPSFPVAGIGAS
+27 EPNFPVAGIGAS

-67 HLDPKHDSQLAGLL
+67 HLDPKHDSRLAGLL
-81 EKATQMPVCEAID
+81 EKATQMPVCEALD
-94 GMVLRPN
+94 GLILRPN

-112 TVVSGRLVL
+112 TVASGRLVL
-121 APRGSALQPIDC
+121 APRGDAVLPIDC
-133 FLRSLAADQGEL
+133 FLRSLAADRGEL

-160 GVEAVK
+160 GVQAVK
-166 TAGGITFAEDSTSA
+166 TAGGITFAEDSASA
-180 RFPAMPENANASG
+180 RFPAMPENAVASG
-193 FVDFVLSPEN
+193 FVDFVLSPGK
-203 IGIQLARIAR
+203 IGIELARIAR
-213 HPRLQQRLAPRKGET
+213 HPGLRHRLAP
-228 ATEEM
+228 TEEETGSEES

-244 SARIGVDFAHYKKST
+244 SVRTGVDFTHYKKST

-273 RDEVDYLRL
+273 HDEVQYLRL
-282 LEKESTE
+282 LEKESLE
-289 VDALFRDALIHV
+289 LDALFRDALIHV

-310 FQTLQERVL
+310 FHTLQKRVL
-319 PAIIKHKPLGEPIRF
+319 PVIVKNKPLGEPIRF

-343 EVYSLAICLSEVL
+343 EVYSLAICLFEVL
-356 PSDAERPRI
+356 PSDVERPRI
-365 QIYATDISEAAIA
+365 QIYATDISEASIA
-378 RARSGIYPKSITR
+378 RARAGVYPKSISR
-391 EVSPT
+391 EVSAT

-406 RGYQVTK
+406 AGYQVTK

-422 RQNVASDP
+422 RQDVASDP

-449 ALQKR
+449 ALQRK
-454 VLPTLHYA
+454 VVPTLHYA
-462 LNPGGYLVLGLS
+462 LNPGGYLMLGLS
-474 EGPNSF
+474 EGPNAF
-480 DDLFEAV
+480 DDLFDAV
-487 DSKRKIFA
+487 DSKQKIFA
-495 KKSTQRQASIVQG
+495 KKSTLRLAPIAQR
-508 SVRSAA
+508 SVRLAA
-514 PEHRSDAAAAPPA
+514 PEHPSDAAKALPV
-527 NPPDVRKAG
+527 NPPDVRKSG

-545 PCGVTIDSDL
+545 PCGVTIDSEL

-562 RTNPYLEQPTG
+562 RTSPYLEQPTG

-587 LSDVRAALQE
+587 LIDVRTALQQ
-597 AMKSQVPVER
+597 AMKSEEPVER
-607 RSTVFGDAGRS
+607 NTVFGDSGQS

-632 SREWFFHVLFRAE
+632 SQEWFFHVLFRAE
-645 NGAEAEA
+645 NGADPRA
-652 ARRPPQQD
+652 ATKFPQQNMG
-660 SEAEAAEERV
+660 AEAAEEHV
-670 TALREQL
+670 ASLREQL
-677 VSMREAFQAML
+677 VNMREAFQAML
-688 EDKEATNEEMQVVN
+688 EDKEAANEEMQVVN

-709 EELQSANEELETA
+709 EELQSTNEEVETA

-736 NDELGL
+736 NDELGV

-747 TRLIDDLNNLS
+747 TRLINDLNNLS

-772 RVRRFSS
+772 RMRRFSS
-779 QAAEMFKLE
+779 RAAEMFKLE
-788 GGEVGER
+788 DGEVGER
-795 IGILSAEAPELPKL
+795 IGILRAEVPDLPKL
-809 AAQVMRRRKGI
+809 AARVMRRRQGI
-820 EREIVQADGHH
+820 EKEIVQANDHH
-831 YSLRLRPYLTSNGKV
+831 YSLRIRPYLTNNGEV

-851 FLVNIDQIKEAEQER
+851 FLVNVDQIKEAEKKR
-866 QELSETLSTLFESA
+866 QELSETLATLFESA
-880 PDAVMTVNAPGRIE
+880 PDAVMTVNAAGRIE

-910 LLGKPVAKLMSGQF
+910 LLGKPVAKLMPGQF
-924 PKAPGKRGAGSMATA
+924 PKAPGKRRAGSLAA
-939 VGMELVARRK
+939 VALELVARRK
-949 DGSKFPVEIMLS
+949 DGSTLPVDIMLN

-968 KGMITTVRD
+968 EGMIATVRD
-977 ITQRKRVERA
+977 ITQRKQVEQA

-992 EELETR
+992 DELETR

-1009 RTNTVVALETRARHQ
+1009 RSKTVVALETRARQQ

-1042 LLDDAVRLVP
+1042 LLDDAVRLVR
-1052 AILGCEFCKVM
+1052 AVLGCEFCKVM
-1063 ELLPSGKALLLRAG
+1063 ELLPTGKALLLRAG
-1077 IGWKKGSA
+1077 SGWKKGA
-1085 GSVQVATGRKS
+1085 VGSVQVAAGRRS

-1117 RFRSPPLLFDRHV
+1117 RFRSPPLLFDGHV
-1130 VSGLSVII
+1130 MSGLSVLI
-1138 HGRRQPYGVLAAH
+1138 HGRSQPYGVLAAH
-1151 TTQRRGFT
+1151 TTRRRRFT

-1168 VANVLAAAIE
+1168 LANVLAAAIE

-1225 DPVKGGHAVSIVELI
+1225 DPVKGGHAASIVELI

-1268 RELAA
+1268 RELTA
-1273 NSGKLFQI
+1273 NSSKLFHI
-1281 TCRFDCPRPVLIP
+1281 GCRFDCPRPVLVP
-1294 NNAVATH
+1294 SNAVATH

-1313 VKHGCARSVV
+1313 VKHGRARSVV
-1323 VSLCRT
+1323 VSLSRS
-1329 RKSATLA
+1329 RSSATLA
-1336 VTDNGTGLPQDLRAV
+1336 VADNGAGFPRDVRTV

-1359 KYRADTIGAT
+1359 QYRADTIGAT
-1369 LTIERAKR
+1369 LTIEGAHR
-1377 KGTNVLCQ
+1377 KGTKVLCQ
-1385 FKLP
+1385 FKLS

>member
-1 MTQNTDLAVPTREA
+1 MTPNADLAVKKRA
-15 ATAKPARKRLGS
+15 AETARPARKRLGS
-27 EPAPSFPVAGIGAS
+27 EPAPNFPVAGIGAS

-48 VQLLKGLPPDTGM
+48 VQLLKGLPPDAGM
-61 AFVLVQ
+61 ALVLVQ

-94 GMVLRPN
+94 GMILRPN

-112 TVVSGRLVL
+112 TVASGRLVL
-121 APRGSALQPIDC
+121 APRGNALQPIDC
-133 FLRSLAADQGEL
+133 FLRSLATDRGEL

-151 SGTGADGTA
+151 SGTGADGTV

-180 RFPAMPENANASG
+180 RFPTMPENAIASG

-203 IGIQLARIAR
+203 IGIELARIAR
-213 HPRLQQRLAPRKGET
+213 HPRLQQRLAPGKGET
-228 ATEEM
+228 ATVAM
-233 GALQARILRLL
+233 GALQARIVRLL
-244 SARIGVDFAHYKKST
+244 SGRIGADFTHYKQST

-273 RDEVDYLRL
+273 HDEVDYLRL
-282 LEKESTE
+282 LQKETTE

-319 PAIIKHKPLGEPIRF
+319 PTIVKRKPLGEPIRF

-378 RARSGIYPKSITR
+378 RARSGVYARSIAR
-391 EVSPT
+391 EVSPA

-406 RGYQVTK
+406 GGYQVTK

-449 ALQKR
+449 ALQKK

-480 DDLFEAV
+480 DDLFETV

-495 KKSTQRQASIVQG
+495 KKSTLRQASIVQG
-508 SVRSAA
+508 SVPA
-514 PEHRSDAAAAPPA
+514 PPKQRSDPAAARPA
-527 NPPDVRKAG
+527 NLPDVRKAG
-536 DRVLLRRLS
+536 DRALLRRLS
-545 PCGVTIDSDL
+545 PCGVTINSDL

-562 RTNPYLEQPTG
+562 RTSPYFEQPTG

-580 RMIREDL
+580 RMISEDL
-587 LSDVRAALQE
+587 LSDVRTALQE
-597 AMKSQVPVER
+597 ATKSEAPVER
-607 RSTVFGDAGRS
+607 RSAVFGDAGRS
-618 GRVTIEVIPFRAPP
+618 GRITIEVIPFRAPP
-632 SREWFFHVLFRAE
+632 SQEWFFHVLLRAG
-645 NGAEAEA
+645 NGAEVEA
-652 ARRPPQQD
+652 AARSPRQD
-660 SEAEAAEERV
+660 SEAAEERV

-677 VSMREAFQAML
+677 ASMREAFQAML
-688 EDKEATNEEMQVVN
+688 EDKEATKEETQVAN

-709 EELQSANEELETA
+709 EELQSTNEELETA

-747 TRLIDDLNNLS
+747 TRLLNDLNNLS

-795 IGILSAEAPELPKL
+795 IGILSAEVPKLPKL
-809 AAQVMRRRKGI
+809 AAQVMRTRKGI
-820 EREIVQADGHH
+820 EKEIVRPDGHH
-831 YSLRLRPYLTSNGKV
+831 YSLRLRPYLTSNGEV
-846 EGAVI
+846 EGAVV
-851 FLVNIDQIKEAEQER
+851 FLVNIDQIKETEQER
-866 QELSETLSTLFESA
+866 QELSETLATLFESS
-880 PDAVMTVNAPGRIE
+880 PDAVMTVNALGRIE

-901 KMFGYDRRE
+901 KMFGYARRE

-924 PKAPGKRGAGSMATA
+924 PKAPGKRRTGSTATA
-939 VGMELVARRK
+939 VGLELMARRK
-949 DGSKFPVEIMLS
+949 DGSKFPVEIMLN

-968 KGMITTVRD
+968 EGIIATVRD
-977 ITQRKRVERA
+977 ITQRKRVEQA

-998 VAERTAELSAE
+998 VAERTAELSTE
-1009 RTNTVVALETRARHQ
+1009 RTNTVVALETRAGQQ

-1077 IGWKKGSA
+1077 VGWKKRSA
-1085 GSVQVATGRKS
+1085 GSLQVATGRKS

-1151 TTQRRGFT
+1151 TTRRKGFT

-1178 RRELEEELLNISSN
+1178 RRELEEELLNVSSN

-1225 DPVKGGHAVSIVELI
+1225 DPAKGGHAASIVELI

-1281 TCRFDCPRPVLIP
+1281 TCRFDCPRPVLVP

-1313 VKHGCARSVV
+1313 VKHGHARSVV
-1323 VSLCRT
+1323 VSLSRT
-1329 RKSATLA
+1329 RNSATLT
-1336 VTDNGTGLPQDLRAV
+1336 VTDNGTGLPRDLRTV

-1369 LTIERAKR
+1369 LTIEHAKR

>member
-1 MTQNTDLAVPTREA
+1 MTQNADLAVSRRET
-15 ATAKPARKRLGS
+15 ATARPARKRLER
-27 EPAPSFPVAGIGAS
+27 EPALNFPVAGIGAS

-48 VQLLKGLPPDTGM
+48 VQLLKALPPDTGT

-81 EKATQMPVCEAID
+81 GRATQMPVCEASD
-94 GMVLRPN
+94 GMILRPN

-112 TVVSGRLVL
+112 TVASGRLML
-121 APRGSALQPIDC
+121 APRGNALHPIDC
-133 FLRSLAADQGEL
+133 FLRSLAADRGEKTL
-145 AVGVIL
+145 GVIL

-166 TAGGITFAEDSTSA
+166 TAGGITFAEDSASA
-180 RFPAMPENANASG
+180 RFPAMPENAIASG

-203 IGIQLARIAR
+203 IGIELARVVRHPQLQRQLA
-213 HPRLQQRLAPRKGET
+213 PGKDET
-228 ATEEM
+228 GTQERD
-233 GALQARILRLL
+233 ALQARILRLL
-244 SARIGVDFAHYKKST
+244 SARIGVDFTHYKKST
-259 LHRRIAHRMVLRGV
+259 LHRRIAHRMVLRGIH
-273 RDEVDYLRL
+273 DEVEYLRL
-282 LEKESTE
+282 LEKESME

-310 FQTLQERVL
+310 FQTLQEKVL
-319 PAIIKHKPLGEPIRF
+319 PAIVKHKPLGEPIRF

-343 EVYSLAICLSEVL
+343 EVYSLAICLLEVL
-356 PSDAERPRI
+356 PSDAEQPRI

-378 RARSGIYPKSITR
+378 RARAGVYPKSISR
-391 EVSPT
+391 EVSAA

-406 RGYQVTK
+406 GGYQVAK

-422 RQNVASDP
+422 RQNVSSDP

-449 ALQKR
+449 ALQKK
-454 VLPTLHYA
+454 VLPKLHYA
-462 LNPGGYLVLGLS
+462 LNPGGFLVFGLS
-474 EGPNSF
+474 EGPNPF
-480 DDLFEAV
+480 HDLFEAV

-495 KKSTQRQASIVQG
+495 KKSTRQM
-508 SVRSAA
+508 A
-514 PEHRSDAAAAPPA
+514 PIIQSSERPAVSEHRSDAAAALPA
-527 NPPDVRKAG
+527 NPPDVRKSG
-536 DRVLLRRLS
+536 DRVLLRRLN
-545 PCGVTIDSDL
+545 PCGVTIDSEL
-555 RVLEFRG
+555 RVVEFRG
-562 RTNPYLEQPTG
+562 RTSPYLEQPTG

-587 LSDVRAALQE
+587 LIDVRAALQQAMESE
-597 AMKSQVPVER
+597 APAE
-607 RSTVFGDAGRS
+607 RSTVFVDAGRS
-618 GRVTIEVIPFRAPP
+618 GRVTIEVIPFCAPP
-632 SREWFFHVLFRAE
+632 SPEWFFHVLFRAE
-645 NGAEAEA
+645 NGADAGAATKLSQQDTEAEA
-652 ARRPPQQD
+652 G
-660 SEAEAAEERV
+660 EERV

-709 EELQSANEELETA
+709 EELQSTNEELETA

-747 TRLIDDLNNLS
+747 TRLINDLNNLS

-788 GGEVGER
+788 GGEIGEP
-795 IGILSAEAPELPKL
+795 IGILSAEVPELPKL

-820 EREIVQADGHH
+820 EKEIVHADDHH
-831 YSLRLRPYLTSNGKV
+831 YSLRLRPYVTSNGEV

-851 FLVNIDQIKEAEQER
+851 FLVNIDQIKAAQQER
-866 QELSETLSTLFESA
+866 QQLSETLATLFESA
-880 PDAVMTVNAPGRIE
+880 PDTVMTVNAAGRIE
-894 RVNGQAE
+894 RINGQAE
-901 KMFGYDRRE
+901 KMFGYDRRD

-924 PKAPGKRGAGSMATA
+924 PKVPGKRRADSAATA
-939 VGMELVARRK
+939 VGLELMARRK

-968 KGMITTVRD
+968 EGMIATVRD
-977 ITQRKRVERA
+977 ITQRKRVEQA

-998 VAERTAELSAE
+998 VAERTAELSTE
-1009 RTNTVVALETRARHQ
+1009 RTNTVVALEIRARQQ

-1042 LLDDAVRLVP
+1042 LLDEAVRLVP

-1063 ELLPSGKALLLRAG
+1063 ELLPTGKALLLRAG
-1077 IGWKKGSA
+1077 VGWKKGSS

-1117 RFRSPPLLFDRHV
+1117 RFRSPRLLFDRHV

-1151 TTQRRGFT
+1151 TTRRRGFT

-1214 KTAALAKQLAH
+1214 KTAALARQLAN
-1225 DPVKGGHAVSIVELI
+1225 DPVKRGHAASIVELI

-1268 RELAA
+1268 RELTA

-1281 TCRFDCPRPVLIP
+1281 TCRFDCPRPVLVP

-1313 VKHGCARSVV
+1313 IKHGHARSVV
-1323 VSLCRT
+1323 VSLSRT
-1329 RKSATLA
+1329 RNSATLA
-1336 VTDNGTGLPQDLRAV
+1336 VTDNGTGLPRDLRTV

-1369 LTIERAKR
+1369 LTLERAKR
-1377 KGTNVLCQ
+1377 RGTNVLCQ
-1385 FKLP
+1385 FKIP